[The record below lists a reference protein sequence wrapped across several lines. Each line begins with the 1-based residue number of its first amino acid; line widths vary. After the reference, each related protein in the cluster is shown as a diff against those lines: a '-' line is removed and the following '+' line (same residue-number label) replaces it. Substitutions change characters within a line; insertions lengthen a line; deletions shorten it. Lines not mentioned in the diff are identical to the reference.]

1 MLVSAVLVA
10 AVLPVRGNRPSQG
23 NIYIWCL
30 LHQGRPGEIGTS
42 TGNINI
48 EGFPQERLGG
58 TGILREIS
66 MFRASLR
73 EGQGELVKEN

>member
-1 MLVSAVLVA
+1 MGPPSSGKA
-10 AVLPVRGNRPSQG
+10 RGNR
-23 NIYIWCL
+23 L
-30 LHQGRPGEIGTS
+30 GTS